1 MGFMDKIKKITGV
14 EEYDD
19 NGYDDDG
26 YYDDIT
32 GGYESDDT
40 QLGQPQGQGTAP
52 QQGQY
57 AGGGYSAP
65 QDQYSRGY
73 AAPAQTSVTP
83 PAVMGGIN
91 IGGNALQMKV
101 IRPENFASVNQI
113 ADHLLSQRTVV
124 LNLEATNKETARRLI
139 DFLSGVAY
147 SIDGS
152 LKRIANNA
160 YIITPS
166 NVDVSGDQ
174 LREQRR
180 AQAQPAEDDESYN
193 F

>member
-1 MGFMDKIKKITGV
+1 MDKIKKITGV
-14 EEYDD
+14 EEFDD
-19 NGYDDDG
+19 NGYEDDG
-26 YYDDIT
+26 YYDDLT
-32 GGYESDDT
+32 SGYESDGD
-40 QLGQPQGQGTAP
+40 QGGQQQNQAP
-52 QQGQY
+52 ASGQGQY
-57 AGGGYSAP
+57 VNGGYNTAP

-73 AAPAQTSVTP
+73 SAPQSSAPVSSP
-83 PAVMGGIN
+83 SVMGGIN

-101 IRPENFASVNQI
+101 IRPESFASVNQI

-180 AQAQPAEDDESYN
+180 QQPQQSEDESYN
-193 F
+193 Y

>member
-19 NGYDDDG
+19 NGYDDEG
-26 YYDDIT
+26 YYDDVIS
-32 GGYESDDT
+32 GYESDPE
-40 QLGQPQGQGTAP
+40 PQSQSQGSAAS
-52 QQGQY
+52 QSQY
-57 AGGGYSAP
+57 NGGYGAP
-65 QDQYSRGY
+65 QDQYARSY
-73 AAPAQTSVTP
+73 TATTP
-83 PAVMGGIN
+83 SSSASSMMGGIN

-101 IRPENFASVNQI
+101 IRPESFASVNQI

-180 AQAQPAEDDESYN
+180 NQAQNSDDESYN

>member
-1 MGFMDKIKKITGV
+1 MGLMDKIKKITGV

-32 GGYESDDT
+32 SGYESDADQTSQHGQT
-40 QLGQPQGQGTAP
+40 QAQSAQYQGAS
-52 QQGQY
+52 Y
-57 AGGGYSAP
+57 AAP

-73 AAPAQTSVTP
+73 APASSAPAPS
-83 PAVMGGIN
+83 VMGGIN
-91 IGGNALQMKV
+91 IGGSALQMKV
-101 IRPENFASVNQI
+101 IRPESFASVNQI

-152 LKRIANNA
+152 LKRVANNA

-180 AQAQPAEDDESYN
+180 PQQQQTTDEDSYN
-193 F
+193 Y